1 MDYFDK
7 LVRQIALCIFL
18 SIVFVGAVTGGVLWF
33 ALQKFADLPVWLVVA
48 VVATLG
54 VILAFLLSRS
64 VASVIASPTQA
75 LWKAILHV
83 TPAHHEIS
91 PPDLNKV
98 RIGKELVSSLA
109 LQVYQMASTA
119 PGQLAQNPAAT
130 KQTTAQT
137 RTQQANDTLLQS
149 FPLPVFVMDKDQSI
163 VFANPVAATFIAKNL
178 NEIIGSNLYSV
189 LDLAFSEDETFDVWL
204 GNSRANKV
212 TAERSWSHVRLT
224 LPEQKTAK
232 QLDMAAYYNKNSPSN
247 TETIIT
253 LFDKTADYGKDDDG
267 MSFVA
272 MAVHELRTP
281 LTILRGYIEV
291 FEDELSDKLDPEMAG
306 FVKKMQA
313 SAQQLSTFVTN
324 ILHVARVESDQ
335 LFLQLRE
342 ENWQTSLTS
351 IVNDMALR
359 AQVQGKKLELSIQP
373 NIPTVAIDS
382 VSMYEVMSNLIDNA
396 IKYSADSDRII
407 IRSYLR
413 DDGMVETTVQDF
425 GIGIPSNIIG
435 NLFEKFYRNHR
446 SRASVGGTG
455 LGLYLSKAIVG
466 AHSGQIWV
474 KSKEGEGSIF
484 GFSLNQYAKLAETQ
498 KTDDNTD
505 IKRVAHGWIKN
516 HSFYKR

>member
-1 MDYFDK
+1 MDYYEK
-7 LVRQIALCIFL
+7 LVRQIALYVFL
-18 SIVFVGAVTGGVLWF
+18 AIVSICALAGGLLWLGHDMLPQLPSYIVIIGVGVVTAASAFIVSQL
-33 ALQKFADLPVWLVVA
+33 
-48 VVATLG
+48 
-54 VILAFLLSRS
+54 LAKT
-64 VASVIASPTQA
+64 IASPINA

-83 TPAHHEIS
+83 TPEHHEIS

-98 RIGKELVSSLA
+98 HVGKELVTSLA
-109 LQVYQMASTA
+109 LQVYQMASA
-119 PGQLAQNPAAT
+119 SPASAKASKPAASAP
-130 KQTTAQT
+130 QTQT
-137 RTQQANDTLLQS
+137 SDNTLFQS
-149 FPLPVFVMDKDQSI
+149 FPLPVFVMDKEQTI
-163 VFANPVAATFIAKNL
+163 IFANPIAALYVNKNL
-178 NEIIGSNLYSV
+178 SDIVGANIYSV
-189 LDLAFSEDETFDVWL
+189 LDLAFSDEETFDIWL

-212 TAERSWSHVRLT
+212 TAERSWSRVRLD
-224 LPEQKTAK
+224 LPEQRVNK
-232 QLDMAAYYNKNSPSN
+232 QLDMAAYYNKNNPAGA
-247 TETIIT
+247 ETIIT
-253 LFDKTADYGKDDDG
+253 IFDKTEDYGKDDDG

-291 FEDELSDKLDPEMAG
+291 FEDELSGKLDPEMAG

-313 SAQQLSTFVTN
+313 SAQQLSTFVSN

-335 LFLQLRE
+335 LYLELQE
-342 ENWQTSLTS
+342 ETWQKALTS

-359 AQVQGKKLELSIQP
+359 AQVHGKKLELSIQP

-382 VSMYEVMSNLIDNA
+382 VGMYEVMSNLIDNA
-396 IKYSADSDRII
+396 IKYSANSDRII
-407 IRSYLR
+407 IRTYLR

-425 GIGIPSNIIG
+425 GIGIPSSIIG

-466 AHSGQIWV
+466 AHGGQIWV
-474 KSKEGEGSIF
+474 KSKENEGSIF
-484 GFSLNQYAKLAETQ
+484 GFTLVQYAKLAETQ
-498 KTDDNTD
+498 KTADNKD

>member
-7 LVRQIALCIFL
+7 LVRQIALGIFFGML
-18 SIVFVGAVTGGVLWF
+18 FVGGSS
-33 ALQKFADLPVWLVVA
+33 
-48 VVATLG
+48 ATLIWLALTKFDG
-54 VILAFLLSRS
+54 TPIHITFGAAALIIAAVAFLLSRML
-64 VASVIASPTQA
+64 ATMIADPLHA
-75 LWKAILHV
+75 LWQAILHV
-83 TPAHHEIS
+83 SPDHYEIS
-91 PPDLNKV
+91 PPDLNKI
-98 RIGKELVSSLA
+98 RLGKELVTSLA
-109 LQVYQMASTA
+109 LQVYQLASTTKT
-119 PGQLAQNPAAT
+119 PAAAT
-130 KQTTAQT
+130 MTAKQTESKPAP
-137 RTQQANDTLLQS
+137 ANDTLLQS
-149 FPLPVFVMDKDQSI
+149 FPVPVFVMDKDHNI
-163 VFANPVAATFIAKNL
+163 VFANPLAATFINKSL
-178 NEIIGSNLYSV
+178 NEIVGNNLYSV
-189 LDLAFSEDETFDVWL
+189 LDLAFSEEETFDVWL
-204 GNSRANKV
+204 GNSRASKV

-224 LPEQKTAK
+224 LPDQRAVK
-232 QLDMAAYYNKNSPSN
+232 QLDMAAYYNKNNPSN
-247 TETIIT
+247 AETIIA

-291 FEDELSDKLDPEMAG
+291 FDEELKGKLDPEMAG

-313 SAQQLSTFVTN
+313 SSQQLSTFVTN

-335 LFLQLRE
+335 LFLQLHE
-342 ENWQTSLTS
+342 ENWQKSLTA

-359 AQVQGKKLELSIQP
+359 AQVRGKKIELSIQP
-373 NIPTVAIDS
+373 NIPPVAIDA

-396 IKYSADSDRII
+396 IKYSANSDRII

-413 DDGMVETTVQDF
+413 DDGMIETTVQDF

-455 LGLYLSKAIVG
+455 LGLYLSKAIVS
-466 AHSGQIWV
+466 AHGGQIWV

-484 GFSLNQYAKLAETQ
+484 GFTLSQYSKLAEVQ
-498 KTDDNTD
+498 KTADNTD